1 MSENFA
7 TQKQNSPE
15 QYISW
20 VAMATVVDLLF

>member
-15 QYISW
+15 QHISW
-20 VAMATVVDLLF
+20 VAMATVVAMGT